1 MSAQIDSIN
10 RTIRAQLA
18 YEGKTATGLA
28 KYMGLYSQSVFNRLS
43 GDTEWKLAD
52 LCKVADYL
60 GISLWDLMSR
70 AETNAEINSKSTV
83 KGGTK

>member
-1 MSAQIDSIN
+1 MGYEVDSVN

-28 KYMGLYSQSVFNRLS
+28 KYMGLYKQSVFNRLS

-52 LCKVADYL
+52 LCKVAEYL